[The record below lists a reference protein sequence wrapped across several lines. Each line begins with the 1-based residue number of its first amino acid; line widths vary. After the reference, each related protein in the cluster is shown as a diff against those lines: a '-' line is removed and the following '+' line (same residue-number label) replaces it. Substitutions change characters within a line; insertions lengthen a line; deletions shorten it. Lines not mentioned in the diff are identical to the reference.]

1 MFSLLRRIKNTRS
14 KQEKGRWREGEVNRM
29 VFGFVYRVINIWGE
43 REVDELGNQVKTDGA
58 AGWEVG
64 PTRNIH
70 A

>member
-1 MFSLLRRIKNTRS
+1 
-14 KQEKGRWREGEVNRM
+14 
-29 VFGFVYRVINIWGE
+29 
-43 REVDELGNQVKTDGA
+43 VDELGNQVKTDGA